1 MSTQADA
8 YPIYA
13 EFAGYNSTRMNLD
26 GLHSDPSLNKAYYD
40 GIFCSY
46 AMRDFF
52 ATASP
57 YEGYAD
63 EYFASYADYYLRN
76 PGVNYGVPG
85 YWAFG
90 KGLAE
95 HYLRRGVTQAKTD
108 LAGLCAS
115 AAYHGVGL
123 TGYYTIEG
131 NFPGTHTVDGHAL
144 SREWSYCV
152 MNYIQLARCQALTAA
167 QEARRDFCFEDLFRI
182 VDWWFTSATASYVRP
197 FMVGILMRALIEYY
211 EHVDADSR
219 IPTAITTCLTELI
232 DPNLYIA
239 ANKTFYYTDRDGT
252 GQPWGS
258 PDLDRD
264 PDGTP
269 DLNMLI
275 APAFAWLYSI
285 TGTASWATYAQDLFD
300 GSVPVYSGGF
310 WQSGAY
316 LGTQSS
322 SNPNG
327 KQLNQQLLWHQ
338 KLWDYLEGYAPPATA
353 TTRSSL
359 VTCLGCG
366 GGPVP
371 EPVAAFDATDYG
383 TVIADYDF
391 GSAASVLNGSAVAAS
406 NNETV
411 ATVNAIAGTGAL
423 TQSTDSKRPVLKT
436 NVLNGY
442 QVIELDGTDDWF
454 TAPTDWVKNRG
465 FVVVAAVFKMTDAG
479 GHALVQTNAAGTV
492 NLLTWVNNT
501 NFSMVAEGKR
511 SGGAGFQ
518 RFGSNASQDTWFG
531 AAWTYDFAG
540 NSCQIDSVNGNM
552 LAAGAQDG
560 AGATANSDANG
571 SETNTVGA
579 GNIYGSNAF
588 KGQIARL
595 IFYSAQTTQQRT
607 DMLAALEAYY
617 GALA

>member
-8 YPIYA
+8 YAIYA

-57 YEGYAD
+57 YEDYAD
-63 EYFASYADYYLRN
+63 EYFAAYADYYLRN
-76 PGVNYGVPG
+76 LGVMYGVPG

-95 HYLRRGVTQAKTD
+95 HYLRRSIAQAKTD

-131 NFPGTHTVDGHAL
+131 NFPGTYTVDGHAL

-152 MNYIQLARCQALTAA
+152 MNYIQLARCQTLTAA

-211 EHVDADSR
+211 EYVDADSR
-219 IPTAITTCLTELI
+219 IPTAITTCLTALI

-239 ANKTFYYTDRDGT
+239 AKKTFYYTDRDGT

-264 PDGTP
+264 PDGAP

-275 APAFAWLYSI
+275 APAFAWLYTI
-285 TGTASWATYAQDLFD
+285 TANATWATYAQDLFD

-316 LGTQSS
+316 LGTQSY

-327 KQLNQQLLWHQ
+327 KQLNQQLLWQ
-338 KLWDYLEGYAPPATA
+338 QAQWDWLEGYAPPATA

-359 VTCLGCG
+359 TTCLGCG

-391 GSAASVLNGSAVAAS
+391 GSTASVLNGSAAAAS

-411 ATVNAIAGTGAL
+411 ATVNAIAGAGAL

-436 NVLNGY
+436 NQLNGY

-479 GHALVQTNAAGTV
+479 SQTLVQTNAAGTV
-492 NLLTWVNNT
+492 NLLTWINNT
-501 NFSMVAEGKR
+501 NFSFVAEGKR

-518 RFGSNASQDTWFG
+518 RFGSLGSQDTWFG
-531 AAWTYDFAG
+531 AAWTYDFAA

-579 GNIYGSNAF
+579 GNIYGSNAL
-588 KGQIARL
+588 KGQLARL

-617 GALA
+617 GALG